1 MLSFGPYQKTRD
13 EKYIVILQ
21 YETDSDGNY
30 CQIYTDENR
39 TVVTE
44 QVLDKEKNVLCQ
56 IVQKP
61 DTLLQVLTYYG
72 GSGRLTIQSVKM
84 IPVWLLCAVIF
95 VGILPLSVSLLCKK
109 EVSKVVETIGIPI
122 QLVLFISTIGY
133 LDNVVLSAK
142 ESLWVILLFITNVL
156 LFYSHLLQEFGKK
169 ELIFYQSVFTCI
181 IAEWI
186 NVIAFDFDYMMLFLS
201 ALISVVV
208 LYAAYCIR
216 NKRGSCISMFLI
228 TMIFV
233 VYNIIQYMYYLYFK
247 DFFTVKIIHLFT
259 TAMEAS
265 ASITELFTREVIG
278 YLALLCLYVIVCVS
292 SKWIIKCLRLF
303 KSFRI
308 Y

>member
-1 MLSFGPYQKTRD
+1 M
-13 EKYIVILQ
+13 
-21 YETDSDGNY
+21 
-30 CQIYTDENR
+30 
-39 TVVTE
+39 
-44 QVLDKEKNVLCQ
+44 
-56 IVQKP
+56 
-61 DTLLQVLTYYG
+61 
-72 GSGRLTIQSVKM
+72 
-84 IPVWLLCAVIF
+84 
-95 VGILPLSVSLLCKK
+95 
-109 EVSKVVETIGIPI
+109 VETIGIPI

-156 LFYSHLLQEFGKK
+156 LFYSHLLQEFGKR